1 MNNKDT
7 NGSIK
12 PYPGLISGAYLIGL
26 VESFGNTKIIDPNCL
41 PFDIDSVEPT
51 GWYPYDYLIGTI
63 RLSEKLLP
71 DSSTI
76 LFWAGVRFME
86 LWYWHGPGK
95 DMIHSSM
102 DWVYANKNGE
112 GYNSVAKGGSP
123 EEIGW
128 TRNLVTNEKEGFAL
142 VENVMPLRAE
152 YLRGI
157 YYGGFLLFDD
167 MAYFNTEIY
176 SESTDPS
183 LPHPRTVIKLIFRP
197 RNTNISDESYLDSAI
212 KNHRALSVAEAEDLL
227 WRLQHLN
234 TISKYREKHN
244 RDITK
249 ILSDSFDELRK
260 TKENLQLANDK
271 LANEAITDPLTG
283 LHNKRFFNQEIENLW
298 HIAKRHGYTFCIMMI
313 DIDHFKIYNDHY
325 GHLAGDSAIAAV
337 AECLKTVFKRK
348 GDLVARFGGEEFIFA
363 AIDMDEADIRI
374 LTSGLMNCLDKKKIP
389 HAKSKA
395 SKYLTI
401 SIGSTLADGNYQSI
415 EQLIQTAD
423 KALYNAK
430 EQGRNRHFHYK
441 PEI

>member
-1 MNNKDT
+1 MINKNT
-7 NGSIK
+7 NSEIES
-12 PYPGLISGAYLIGL
+12 YPGLISGAYLIGL
-26 VESFGNTKIIDPNCL
+26 VESFGNTKIIDPHCL

-63 RLSEKLLP
+63 RLTEKLLP
-71 DSSTI
+71 DSSSI

-95 DMIHSSM
+95 DMIHSGM

-167 MAYFNTEIY
+167 MAFFNTEIY
-176 SESTDPS
+176 CESIDPK
-183 LPHPRTVIKLIFRP
+183 LPHHRTVIKLIFRP
-197 RNTNISDESYLDSAI
+197 KNKKISDELFSDAAI
-212 KNHRALSVAEAEDLL
+212 KKHGALSAAEAEEFL
-227 WRLQHLN
+227 WRLKHSN
-234 TISKYREKHN
+234 TISKYREKYN

-249 ILSDSFDELRK
+249 ILSDAFNELRE
-260 TKENLQLANDK
+260 TKENLQLANEK

-298 HIAKRHGYTFCIMMI
+298 HIAKRHGYSFCIMMI

-325 GHLAGDSAIAAV
+325 GHLAGDLAITTV
-337 AECLKTVFKRK
+337 AECLKTVFKRE
-348 GDLVARFGGEEFIFA
+348 GDVVARFGGEEFIFA
-363 AIDMDEADIRI
+363 AIDIDEAGIRI
-374 LTSGLMNCLDKKKIP
+374 LALELMNCLDNKKIL
-389 HAKSKA
+389 HAKSKV

-401 SIGSTLADGNYQSI
+401 SIGSAIAEGNYQSI
-415 EQLIQTAD
+415 EQSIKNAD
-423 KALYNAK
+423 KALYHAK

-441 PEI
+441 I